1 MSVFASC
8 ENAIELDT
16 IRLLAMENI
25 VNVTNRVKGKLENDF
40 RIFLM

>member
-1 MSVFASC
+1 VIASC
-8 ENAIELDT
+8 ENAVELDN

-25 VNVTNRVKGKLENDF
+25 VNVTKRVKGKLENDF